1 MGGMAAKMVRSR
13 ERETVHSFRAK
24 RRRLAIDKKEVEMQ
38 QMRNEI
44 QWLRREN
51 LRLQHELGLWQE
63 WWIASTSTFQAPT
76 TPLHNPTTII
86 EESPIEEAERK
97 AKEEAESKAKE
108 EAESKAKQ
116 KAEEQAKEEVALKRK
131 QEQVKAKQD
140 A

>member
-1 MGGMAAKMVRSR
+1 MGGMAAKMVRSC

-44 QWLRREN
+44 QWLRIEN
-51 LRLQHELGLWQE
+51 LRLQHERGLWQE
-63 WWIASTSTFQAPT
+63 WWIASTSTFRAPT

-86 EESPIEEAERK
+86 EESPIEE
-97 AKEEAESKAKE
+97 KEEAELKAKQEAEEKPKE
-108 EAESKAKQ
+108 EA
-116 KAEEQAKEEVALKRK
+116 ALKRK
-131 QEQVKAKQD
+131 QEQERKAKELK